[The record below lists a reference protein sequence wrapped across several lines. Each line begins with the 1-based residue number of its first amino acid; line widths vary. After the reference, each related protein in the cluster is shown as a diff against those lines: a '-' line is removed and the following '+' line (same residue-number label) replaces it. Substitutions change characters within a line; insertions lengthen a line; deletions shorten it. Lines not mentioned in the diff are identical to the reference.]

1 MDPTALQGD
10 AARIA
15 FWINTYNERLR
26 RSLAERPRTG
36 HLIRHRRLFRRESFD
51 VGGLDYTLDVI
62 EHGLLRRNARPPY
75 SPRRLLRPGDP
86 RLEAAPSIL
95 DPRVHFALNCG
106 ARSCP
111 PIRTYS
117 EARLDQELD
126 AAARAYVAAES
137 DLDRDRERLELPGL
151 IKVYRGDF
159 GADLELVELAES
171 IGGADGDWIRDHRDD
186 LKLGFLRFDWR
197 MDPQTNR
204 TSG

>member
-15 FWINTYNERLR
+15 FWVNTYNERLR
-26 RSLAERPRTG
+26 RSLAKQPRTG
-36 HLIRHRRLFRRESFD
+36 HLIRHRRMFRRESFD
-51 VGGLDYTLDVI
+51 VGGLDYTLDLI

-75 SPRRLLRPGDP
+75 SLRRLLRPGDP
-86 RLEAAPSIL
+86 RLEAAPSML

-117 EARLDQELD
+117 EAKLDQELD
-126 AAARAYVAAES
+126 GAARAYVAAES
-137 DLDRDRERLELPGL
+137 ALDRDRMRLRLPGL

-159 GADLELVELAES
+159 GPDPELVELAAES
-171 IGGADGDWIRDHRDD
+171 IGGADGRWIREHRDE
-186 LKLGFLRFDWR
+186 LKLGFERFDWR
-197 MDPQTNR
+197 MEAA
-204 TSG
+204 SG